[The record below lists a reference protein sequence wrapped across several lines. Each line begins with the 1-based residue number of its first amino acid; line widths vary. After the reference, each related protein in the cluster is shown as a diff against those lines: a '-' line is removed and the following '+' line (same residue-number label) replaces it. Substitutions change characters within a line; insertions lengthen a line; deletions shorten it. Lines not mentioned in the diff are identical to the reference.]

1 MQWVSAQKGLRSKP
15 GTECHWRE
23 SGRAQSLPQRVKVE
37 PSPCTHRSEEIS
49 WDAAQRWLSVGK
61 LGLLELWRDTA
72 SGTSNLVA
80 SGLLLAGSREEPG
93 PGTEWGR
100 KQSSGDSSR
109 AQSPAEMR
117 NDPGRWRAHGGLPT
131 SRPYN
136 SCPELGGSKQSPH
149 CLPVGRAVQGTGW
162 KTGKRSTP
170 KSQRNFPILEGNRI
184 G

>member
-1 MQWVSAQKGLRSKP
+1 MRKSAGMLLRGGYQW
-15 GTECHWRE
+15 E
-23 SGRAQSLPQRVKVE
+23 
-37 PSPCTHRSEEIS
+37 S
-49 WDAAQRWLSVGK
+49 WDCWSYGETQR
-61 LGLLELWRDTA
+61 LEA
-72 SGTSNLVA
+72 TSNLVA

-136 SCPELGGSKQSPH
+136 SCPELGGSKQSPQ
-149 CLPVGRAVQGTGW
+149 CLPVGRAVQGTAGRQEREAPPNHKGTSPSW
-162 KTGKRSTP
+162 RATELVRAP
-170 KSQRNFPILEGNRI
+170 L
-184 G
+184 